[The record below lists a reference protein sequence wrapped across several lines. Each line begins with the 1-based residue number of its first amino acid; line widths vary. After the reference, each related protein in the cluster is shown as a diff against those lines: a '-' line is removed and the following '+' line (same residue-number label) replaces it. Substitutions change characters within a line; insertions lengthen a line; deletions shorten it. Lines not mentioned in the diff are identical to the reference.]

1 MEFDIDKLSKGELLE
16 LNRRIVERL
25 KYLSE
30 RETLELSRKFRVGDE
45 VEFRSGETMTR
56 GMVIR
61 INRKTL
67 GIRTREGRWNIPPQF
82 LRKVKERGKSKQLK
96 VIK

>member
-1 MEFDIDKLSKGELLE
+1 MNIDIDKLSKGELLE
-16 LNRRIVERL
+16 LNHRIVERL

-67 GIRTREGRWNIPPQF
+67 SIRTREGRWNIPPQF
-82 LRKVKERGKSKQLK
+82 LRKVKEREKSKQLK